1 LFRFI
6 TTLFVTARN
15 WKQPKFLSTE
25 KWIKKMWCI
34 YTMEYYSAIKNS
46 DIMKFANKGVELE
59 KTILSEVIQT
69 LKNKCGFY
77 SLISRD

>member
-1 LFRFI
+1 
-6 TTLFVTARN
+6 
-15 WKQPKFLSTE
+15 
-25 KWIKKMWCI
+25 MWYS
-34 YTMEYYSAIKNS
+34 YTMAYYSAIKNS